1 MNKNEQSFRGVWD
14 TMINTDVD
22 MFMGKKKKRKKGQKN
37 FFKEIMTDNFQNLI
51 NVSFHL

>member
-22 MFMGKKKKRKKGQKN
+22 MFMGKKKREKKDRKIFLKK
-37 FFKEIMTDNFQNLI
+37 
-51 NVSFHL
+51 